1 MLPNLLA
8 DFSQVKVMAGKLNA
22 AATTG
27 ACHNFSLHWI
37 SLLYKDKGS
46 TDEKLAIAR
55 MKELAAKKGEANPI
69 LQKIFGE
76 VWTQESVE
84 NADKLMIALRGMK
97 PSKEVGIPY
106 SPYDQAKLVAL
117 LKAPKAA
124 GMVYSFWFPG
134 AIAGAQG
141 AHSIAFFRN
150 VEGKKGKMVPMD
162 QNVLAFDPN
171 FGECHIAEANLGKWL
186 DALKKTYSGAINQQ
200 WLKYIEPNK

>member
-1 MLPNLLA
+1 MSRLSSP
-8 DFSQVKVMAGKLNA
+8 
-22 AATTG
+22 
-27 ACHNFSLHWI
+27 FSLKMKPI
-37 SLLYKDKGS
+37 CVDNPTPCKLLEPRQWLELRICNSRQGS
-46 TDEKLAIAR
+46 DCAGGDL
-55 MKELAAKKGEANPI
+55 

-186 DALKKTYSGAINQQ
+186 DALKKIYSGAINQQ